1 MYGGTYMLS
10 KPDLEVVYSDEGVAT
25 GVQSEGE
32 TAKAKFVVGD
42 PSELS
47 STKLLCGAGSTM
59 RLAVRT
65 GYRLRQTARQHALHA
80 FSGQAQ
86 LSRLCSQVTLMSTA
100 CDGALL
106 QTTAGYFKDRCM
118 KVGKV
123 VRAIAILSHPIPGT
137 DNAQSAQIILPQ
149 KQIGR
154 KNDMYVFCCSYSHN
168 VCARDKWIAFVS
180 TTVETTNPEAELAP
194 GAEPSAT

>member
-1 MYGGTYMLS
+1 
-10 KPDLEVVYSDEGVAT
+10 
-25 GVQSEGE
+25 
-32 TAKAKFVVGD
+32 
-42 PSELS
+42 
-47 STKLLCGAGSTM
+47 
-59 RLAVRT
+59 
-65 GYRLRQTARQHALHA
+65 
-80 FSGQAQ
+80 
-86 LSRLCSQVTLMSTA
+86 
-100 CDGALL
+100 
-106 QTTAGYFKDRCM
+106 M

-180 TTVETTNPEAELAP
+180 TTVETTNPEAELAA
-194 GAEPSAT
+194 GETSVC